1 MARKLTE
8 AGAIPEFL
16 PSLSRDNALKEI
28 QTLIPI
34 TGNSKLDEGSISIK
48 TFKINFETMHST
60 HQAEAQKN
68 KLKINFHHYPSRF
81 GKVIIAHSTLGICW
95 IDFYTESLSVAESNL
110 KSQFP
115 DSDFNN
121 AETKMQHVAL
131 DLINGK
137 ADLDT
142 PLSIHLTG
150 TEFQVIVW
158 KILTQ
163 IPIGQLTSYGK
174 IAQLINQPAASRAV
188 GTAIGRNKIGY
199 LIPCHRVV
207 TSSGKLG
214 GFRWGLKKKAQMLH
228 TEL

>member
-34 TGNSKLDEGSISIK
+34 TDNSKLDEGSKSIK
-48 TFKINFETMHST
+48 TF
-60 HQAEAQKN
+60 
-68 KLKINFHHYPSRF
+68 KINFHHYPSRF
-81 GKVIIAHSTLGICW
+81 GKVMIANSTLGICW
-95 IDFYTESLSVAESNL
+95 IDFYTESLSVSESNL

-142 PLSIHLTG
+142 PLNIHLTG
-150 TEFQVIVW
+150 TEFQVKVW

-163 IPIGQLTSYGK
+163 IPIGQLTSYGQL
-174 IAQLINQPAASRAV
+174 AQLINQPAASRAV

>member
-1 MARKLTE
+1 
-8 AGAIPEFL
+8 
-16 PSLSRDNALKEI
+16 
-28 QTLIPI
+28 
-34 TGNSKLDEGSISIK
+34 
-48 TFKINFETMHST
+48 
-60 HQAEAQKN
+60 
-68 KLKINFHHYPSRF
+68 
-81 GKVIIAHSTLGICW
+81 
-95 IDFYTESLSVAESNL
+95 
-110 KSQFP
+110 
-115 DSDFNN
+115 
-121 AETKMQHVAL
+121 MQHVAL

-150 TEFQVIVW
+150 TEFQVKVW

-163 IPIGQLTSYGK
+163 IPLGQLTSYGQ